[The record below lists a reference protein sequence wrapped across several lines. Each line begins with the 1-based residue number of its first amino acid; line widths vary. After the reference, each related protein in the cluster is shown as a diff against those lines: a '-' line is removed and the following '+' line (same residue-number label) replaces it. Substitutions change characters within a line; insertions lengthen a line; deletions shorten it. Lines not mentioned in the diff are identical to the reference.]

1 MYISENMETVDQG
14 YRVSHTVFNF
24 YKGFASF
31 PHGLCVVRRERFEKS
46 CLESRHLHI
55 FPVAP
60 LKVGVNLQVI
70 ELELDCN

>member
-1 MYISENMETVDQG
+1 METVDQG

-46 CLESRHLHI
+46 FFQSLDIYIYFLYRLSWLGSI
-55 FPVAP
+55 FK
-60 LKVGVNLQVI
+60 L
-70 ELELDCN
+70 